1 MMSDK
6 IRLQTVVV
14 VKKGKILGENLNVEP
29 KGFME
34 ESDVGSRK
42 RKVLVFYLR
51 N

>member
-1 MMSDK
+1 MMLDK

-14 VKKGKILGENLNVEP
+14 VKKGKILGKYLNKES

-34 ESDVGSRK
+34 ESDVGLRK
-42 RKVLVFYLR
+42 REVLVFYLR